1 MFGNEK
7 NKEYIKCANQKKKDS
22 HKYKHKYFE
31 YKKFWIKIFID
42 TIKDI
47 LCRQSRFWIDYAECK
62 I

>member
-47 LCRQSRFWIDYAECK
+47 LCRQSRF
-62 I
+62 